1 MAMKVFLKYYISPSK
16 RIVGYFTNTFIATTV
31 VNNSD
36 NRKSDFKII
45 SDYYYLISGVL
56 IHLLQKFVRMA
67 AMPNQAQ
74 LLVKIVVLVFN
85 VHKTE
90 WNHLF
95 FVVMVLMPTQP
106 VYQVV
111 KPVQQ
116 VIIVVIHV

>member
-1 MAMKVFLKYYISPSK
+1 MAMEVFLKYYISPSK
-16 RIVGYFTNTFIATTV
+16 RIVGYFTNTSIATTV

-36 NRKSDFKII
+36 NRKFDFKN
-45 SDYYYLISGVL
+45 YLISGVL